1 MTSVL
6 MTADAVGGVWRYSVD
21 LCRALGRHGVTS
33 TLAVMGPP
41 PGGKQLE
48 DATRAGLRVVHG
60 DFRLEWMPEP
70 WADVDRAGE
79 WLLELERSIQ
89 PDLIHLNGYA
99 HATLRWSHPVVVV
112 AHSCVR
118 SWWTA
123 VRGEAAPASV
133 HRYTGAVRAG
143 LAAAHLVVAPTAA
156 MLASLRVEYGAPSCG
171 RVIPNGCR
179 SAGAASTA
187 AMRKQP
193 LILAAGRAWDDAKNI
208 GALCAIAD
216 RLPWPVY
223 VAGDHRAPDGTEC
236 ELPSVHHLGHL
247 SEGDIERWYER
258 ASIYALPARYEPF
271 GLSVLEA
278 ACAGCAL
285 VLGDIASLRENWD
298 GAAIFVRPDDRDAL
312 AAAILQLIDRP
323 AARAELGRA
332 AQQRAAAFTMDRT
345 AEGYTRAYETLTT

>member
-21 LCRALGRHGVTS
+21 LGRALGRHGITS

-41 PGGKQLE
+41 PDGKQLE
-48 DATRAGLRVVHG
+48 EATRAGLRVVHG
-60 DFRLEWMPEP
+60 DYRLEWMPEP

-99 HATLRWSHPVVVV
+99 HAALPWSHPVVIV

-143 LAAAHLVVAPTAA
+143 LSAAQLVVAPTAA
-156 MLASLRVEYGAPSCG
+156 MLAALQVEYGTPPCG
-171 RVIPNGCR
+171 RVIPNGCS
-179 SAGAASTA
+179 SARAASSPV
-187 AMRKQP
+187 RKQP

-208 GALCAIAD
+208 GAVCAIAD

-236 ELPSVHHLGHL
+236 DLPSVHRLGQL
-247 SEGDIERWYER
+247 SARDIERWYQQ
-258 ASIYALPARYEPF
+258 ASIYVLPARYEPF

-278 ACAGCAL
+278 ACTGCAL
-285 VLGDIASLRENWD
+285 VLGDIASLRENWE

-312 AAAILQLIDRP
+312 AAAILGLINRP
-323 AARAELGRA
+323 AARATLGRA

-345 AEGYTRAYETLTT
+345 ADAYIRAYETLTT